1 MEQNEDWHTDA
12 KLFRSLPGGDAI
24 VDWFGYVPSFHD
36 AELLELKIA
45 PEAVVIR
52 LHVFRMT
59 NETDPDGYFL
69 RDRHASVTL
78 RLEDVTALRLTGSS
92 ASILLELRI
101 RQVEGIPGAS
111 NAWRTCYGPEQG
123 DYEVELYATYG
134 LEGSVFAKRIEMKF
148 EPLLQA

>member
-52 LHVFRMT
+52 LHVFRMNPT
-59 NETDPDGYFL
+59 P
-69 RDRHASVTL
+69 
-78 RLEDVTALRLTGSS
+78 TATSCATGMH
-92 ASILLELRI
+92 L
-101 RQVEGIPGAS
+101 
-111 NAWRTCYGPEQG
+111 
-123 DYEVELYATYG
+123 
-134 LEGSVFAKRIEMKF
+134 
-148 EPLLQA
+148 